1 MYNHVRQFVRSG
13 PWGDISGGMMLA
25 NKRRSIKLYVPALG
39 ITLVL
44 LYLALLGVQSS
55 TAEMMPSVMTF
66 EATESASMKHLTIAS
81 DVLRER
87 FSSYLP
93 SDAQPVVSVKGN
105 RLAISLQS
113 DAEPSIVVAEAS
125 RVGRVELVDGG
136 TEFLPLNRMVATGP
150 HALPDRNVYEV
161 VLTSDD
167 FEVAEAKLKDSGRP
181 AIDFVLSPAGDAHL
195 ATHTAEL
202 GGYYMCLVIDNRV
215 ANCPILRTPLTG
227 RRGTIELTGDAT
239 LDDARILTMLIRSGP
254 LPMPLKLTSD

>member
-1 MYNHVRQFVRSG
+1 MFLV
-13 PWGDISGGMMLA
+13 WALGDISGEMMLA
-25 NKRRSIKLYVPALG
+25 NKRSIKLYVPALG

-44 LYLALLGVQSS
+44 LYLVLLSVQSS
-55 TAEMMPSVMTF
+55 TAEMMPSVMEF
-66 EATESASMKHLTIAS
+66 EATQDVSMKHLTVAS

-93 SDAQPVVSVKGN
+93 SDAQPTVSVKGN
-105 RLAISLQS
+105 RLAISLPS

-150 HALPDRNVYEV
+150 HAIPEQDVYEV

-167 FEVAEAKLKDSGRP
+167 FEVAEVKLKDSGRP
-181 AIDFVLSPAGDAHL
+181 AIDFVLSPAADAHL

-202 GGYYMCLVIDNRV
+202 GGYYLCLVIDNRV
-215 ANCPILRTPLTG
+215 VNCPILRTPLTG

-239 LDDARILTMLIRSGP
+239 LEDAHTLAMLIRSGP
-254 LPMPLKLTSD
+254 LPVPIKLTSD